1 MSTLALDGVRP
12 RSRSTDPTTSV
23 DAGRCADLTASQREV
38 LALFEVEDRP
48 LADHELVAA
57 AQSWGSPF
65 TPQRIRSARAEL
77 AEDGRLAL
85 VEDEYRATATG
96 HKARVWRT
104 A

>member
-23 DAGRCADLTASQREV
+23 DAGRCADLTASQQEV

-57 AQSWGSPF
+57 AQDWGSRF

-77 AEDGRLAL
+77 AEDGL
-85 VEDEYRATATG
+85 VELLEDEYRETSTG
-96 HKARVWRT
+96 HNARVWR
-104 A
+104 AA